1 MKNLKKILSYLMTI
15 MVGVILFSGVKVN
28 NVLANEI
35 LKFKTPYGILGYF
48 INGNEITISYYNGT
62 DRKIEI
68 PSEIDGKSVTRIA
81 DCAFESLDLTDVI
94 IPNSVI
100 SIGNYTFAECVYLEN
115 IKIPSSVTSIG
126 DTAFWRC
133 RCLKNIEVNENN
145 KTFMDEN
152 GVLLSKDKTSLIYYP
167 EGKTK
172 NIYSIP
178 NSVKNIGIG
187 AFKNNIYLRNIIIPN
202 SVENI
207 GRNVFDNCI
216 NLTDITIPNS
226 VKNIGE
232 YAFNGCLKLKN
243 VIISNA
249 LTRIED
255 GTFYYCNSLE
265 NIEVP
270 NSVKSIGYSAFA
282 SCAKLTNITIPN
294 SVKSIERYAFNNCI
308 NLTISGYKNSYA
320 ENYAKEKSIPFKEIE
335 IPITIESFKADKTSP
350 QKIKTAVNLTTKAT
364 AKGTEEG
371 ILEYKY
377 YRHLKGKYALI
388 KDWSTSN
395 SITIAPQKS
404 GTYDIYVGVR
414 DSKGNI
420 VRKNIEF
427 IFIDNLKIE
436 SFKAD
441 KTSPQ
446 KVQTKVKFTT
456 KGTGEGA
463 LEYKYYRYLNEK
475 YALIKDWSTSDSITI
490 APKTKGIYDIW
501 VGIKDNSG
509 GIVRKNIKFTFN

>member
-1 MKNLKKILSYLMTI
+1 MKNFKKILSYLMTI

-35 LKFKTPYGILGYF
+35 LKFKTPYGVLGYF
-48 INGNEITISYYNGT
+48 INGNEITISYYYGT

-81 DCAFESLDLTDVI
+81 DHAFESLDLTDVI

-133 RCLKNIEVNENN
+133 RCLKNIKVSENN
-145 KTFMDEN
+145 KTFMDED
-152 GVLLSKDKTSLIYYP
+152 GVLLSKDKTNLICYP
-167 EGKTK
+167 EGKRE

-187 AFKNNIYLRNIIIPN
+187 AFRNNLYLRNIIIPN

-207 GRNVFDNCI
+207 GSSAFNNCS

-226 VKNIGE
+226 VE
-232 YAFNGCLKLKN
+232 YIEKSAF
-243 VIISNA
+243 
-249 LTRIED
+249 E
-255 GTFYYCNSLE
+255 YCN
-265 NIEVP
+265 
-270 NSVKSIGYSAFA
+270 
-282 SCAKLTNITIPN
+282 
-294 SVKSIERYAFNNCI
+294 
-308 NLTISGYKNSYA
+308 NLTISGYKNSYV

-350 QKIKTAVNLTTKAT
+350 QKIKTAVKLTTKAT
-364 AKGTEEG
+364 EKGTGEG

-388 KDWSTSN
+388 KDWSTSD

-404 GTYDIYVGVR
+404 GTYDIYVGVK

-420 VRKNIEF
+420 VRKNIKF

-456 KGTGEGA
+456 KAIGDGT

-501 VGIKDNSG
+501 VGIKDSSG